1 MDGSGWLPSGGQL
14 LIQKN
19 KVAMKTFAIKL
30 RAPIRISGVDFP
42 GDYQIGAVTSE
53 VNPID
58 LLGLIQFHHASVEEV
73 TDAADDEIEEGDEAE
88 QVEESPVADEQAVDP
103 AADQPFLPLVE
114 DSQEVGQAQ
123 PEIETPSQPETESQ
137 PTEIDDPAAAIALF
151 VADGLDEK
159 TARALVV

>member
-103 AADQPFLPLVE
+103 AADQPFLPWL
-114 DSQEVGQAQ
+114 
-123 PEIETPSQPETESQ
+123 
-137 PTEIDDPAAAIALF
+137 
-151 VADGLDEK
+151 K
-159 TARALVV
+159 TARKWAKLSPKLKHHHNQRPNHNQLKSTIRQPQ